1 MKEKLSSSRIHC
13 CYVIPSTEFKLSC
26 CCVIISSGLKQKN
39 PFYVTKTKECREKKK
54 KKKKRE
60 SLSFPS
66 SWEPQTPNST
76 LRVPDPLLGSQE
88 PRLLINLPRNSLS
101 QYVANTVLITHSKSK
116 QWPSFRNYKLWFMVM
131 LCSE

>member
-66 SWEPQTPNST
+66 S
-76 LRVPDPLLGSQE
+76 
-88 PRLLINLPRNSLS
+88 
-101 QYVANTVLITHSKSK
+101 
-116 QWPSFRNYKLWFMVM
+116 
-131 LCSE
+131 